1 MKKLKNSS
9 GFIRL
14 FTMMR
19 PYAAMMALCLLFVL
33 LINAVEIVK
42 PLIAAVI
49 IDDFLTGSKPQQ
61 GLWSIDGLGIG
72 YILLMIIGSALSVL
86 QVRLTARVSQS
97 ILDDTRKRVFGKITR
112 MTMNTL
118 DSYGTGR
125 LITRATNDI
134 ETINE
139 FYSDIFINLFK
150 DVFLLVGIIGM
161 MFTLDLRLAVTA
173 FTGIPLI
180 ALLVIS
186 IQRVLKRNFKKMK
199 KIIGEINGF
208 FSENVAG
215 MRIVRAF
222 NRELDKLREFRELN
236 AAYFVTARTQVLL
249 NSFLRPLM
257 DVINNLVIALLIY
270 VGWLLLTEN
279 RLNIGILYAFTTY
292 IKQFFQPIND
302 LAEKYTTVQSAIVSA
317 DRIYD
322 ILDNTGIEEPYEGTK
337 GGEVI
342 GEVEFRDVWFAYN
355 EGEWVLKGVSFKASR
370 GQRIAFVGATGVGKS
385 TIISLI
391 ARYYTPQ
398 KGEILIDGVPITQWK
413 RHDLRRGV
421 ATVLQDVFLFTGTVG
436 ENIDMN
442 EGLSEAEI
450 YSALETACAE
460 GFVREAGGI
469 NAPVTEQGLNFS
481 SGQRQLI
488 SFARAIARKPSILVL
503 DEATAFIDSDTEEL
517 VRRSIDS
524 ISRGRTSIFIAHR
537 LSTIRDCDCI
547 FVLVDGRVCE
557 SGTHEELLAL
567 NGEYAR
573 LVAAAE

>member
-1 MKKLKNSS
+1 
-9 GFIRL
+9 
-14 FTMMR
+14 
-19 PYAAMMALCLLFVL
+19 
-33 LINAVEIVK
+33 
-42 PLIAAVI
+42 
-49 IDDFLTGSKPQQ
+49 
-61 GLWSIDGLGIG
+61 
-72 YILLMIIGSALSVL
+72 
-86 QVRLTARVSQS
+86 
-97 ILDDTRKRVFGKITR
+97 
-112 MTMNTL
+112 
-118 DSYGTGR
+118 
-125 LITRATNDI
+125 
-134 ETINE
+134 
-139 FYSDIFINLFK
+139 
-150 DVFLLVGIIGM
+150 M

-215 MRIVRAF
+215 MCIVRAF

-398 KGEILIDGVPITQWK
+398 KGEILIDGVPNTQWK
-413 RHDLRRGV
+413 RHDLGRGV

-537 LSTIRDCDCI
+537 LSTIRDSAAFRACGRQG
-547 FVLVDGRVCE
+547 LRKRHPRGAAGLEWRVCKI
-557 SGTHEELLAL
+557 SLGS
-567 NGEYAR
+567 
-573 LVAAAE
+573 

>member
-236 AAYFVTARTQVLL
+236 AAYFVTARTSAFS
-249 NSFLRPLM
+249 SFLRPLM

-279 RLNIGILYAFTTY
+279 RLNISILYAFTTY
-292 IKQFFQPIND
+292 KTVFQP
-302 LAEKYTTVQSAIVSA
+302 
-317 DRIYD
+317 
-322 ILDNTGIEEPYEGTK
+322 
-337 GGEVI
+337 
-342 GEVEFRDVWFAYN
+342 
-355 EGEWVLKGVSFKASR
+355 
-370 GQRIAFVGATGVGKS
+370 
-385 TIISLI
+385 
-391 ARYYTPQ
+391 
-398 KGEILIDGVPITQWK
+398 
-413 RHDLRRGV
+413 
-421 ATVLQDVFLFTGTVG
+421 
-436 ENIDMN
+436 
-442 EGLSEAEI
+442 
-450 YSALETACAE
+450 
-460 GFVREAGGI
+460 
-469 NAPVTEQGLNFS
+469 
-481 SGQRQLI
+481 
-488 SFARAIARKPSILVL
+488 
-503 DEATAFIDSDTEEL
+503 
-517 VRRSIDS
+517 
-524 ISRGRTSIFIAHR
+524 
-537 LSTIRDCDCI
+537 
-547 FVLVDGRVCE
+547 
-557 SGTHEELLAL
+557 
-567 NGEYAR
+567 
-573 LVAAAE
+573 

>member
-97 ILDDTRKRVFGKITR
+97 ILDDTRKKVFGKITR

>member
-19 PYAAMMALCLLFVL
+19 PYAAMMALSLLFVL

-49 IDDFLTGSKPQQ
+49 IDDFLTGNKPQQ

>member
-573 LVAAAE
+573 LVSAAE

>member
-222 NRELDKLREFRELN
+222 NRELDKLREFRDLN